1 MRRYFIW
8 ILTFA
13 GGLFFLLEFL
23 LPAEMPVGRAVVK
36 NPLTP
41 WLGEAMNFLV
51 VVGTMAFLLGPIN
64 LLRANL
70 ATVIRLRKGW
80 LESWTFLIFFVVSIL
95 AMTLKGTDTARNAM
109 NVLYDG
115 LFKGILTAF
124 GSSSMALLAFYLVSA
139 AHRALRMSTVEAGL
153 MLTAGTIIL
162 LGQTPVGDWLT
173 SGLPRALTLD
183 AWTQWILSVPN
194 AGVQRGVVIGA
205 CGGAFAA
212 GMRQWLSLGKQA
224 E

>member
-1 MRRYFIW
+1 MRRHVIW
-8 ILTFA
+8 IITFA

-23 LPAEMPVGRAVVK
+23 LPARVPVGRAGVE

-41 WLGEAMNFLV
+41 LMGAATNFLV
-51 VVGTMAFLLGPIN
+51 VVSTMALLLGPIN

-70 ATVIRLRKGW
+70 TTLLRRNKGW
-80 LESWTFLIFFVVSIL
+80 LESLTFVVFLVAGIL
-95 AMTLKGTDTARNAM
+95 AMALKSDSGRGAM
-109 NVLYDG
+109 NVLFGWMFDG
-115 LFKGILTAF
+115 LLTAF
-124 GSSSMALLAFYLVSA
+124 GATSMALLAFYLVSA
-139 AHRALRMSTVEAGL
+139 AHRALRMSTPEAGL
-153 MLTAGTIIL
+153 MLAAGTIVL

-183 AWTQWILSVPN
+183 AWTQWILAVPN

-212 GMRQWLSLGKQA
+212 GLRQWLGLGRKA

>member
-1 MRRYFIW
+1 MRRYVLW
-8 ILTFA
+8 IITFA

-23 LPAEMPVGRAVVK
+23 LPAEMPVGRGVVK

-41 WLGEAMNFLV
+41 LMGIATNFLL
-51 VVGTMAFLLGPIN
+51 VVGTMALLLGPIN

-70 ATVIRLRKGW
+70 TTLLRRNKGW
-80 LESWTFLIFFVVSIL
+80 VESLTFLVFFVAGIL
-95 AMTLKGTDTARNAM
+95 AMALWNDGGHSAM
-109 NVLYDG
+109 DVLHDWMLDG
-115 LFKGILTAF
+115 LMTAF
-124 GSSSMALLAFYLVSA
+124 GATSMALLAFYLVSA
-139 AHRALRMSTVEAGL
+139 AHRALRMNTLEAGL
-153 MLTAGTIIL
+153 MLGAGTIIL

-173 SGLPRALTLD
+173 SGLPQTLTLD

-212 GMRQWLSLGKQA
+212 GLRQWLSLGRKA

>member
-1 MRRYFIW
+1 MRRYVIW
-8 ILTFA
+8 VITFA

-23 LPAEMPVGRAVVK
+23 LPASMPVGRAGVK

-41 WLGEAMNFLV
+41 MLGDAMNFLV
-51 VVGTMAFLLGPIN
+51 VVGTMAFLLGPVN
-64 LLRANL
+64 LLRSNL
-70 ATVIRLRKGW
+70 ATLFRRRKGW
-80 LESWTFLIFFVVSIL
+80 LESVTFLAFFAASIL
-95 AMTLKGTDTARNAM
+95 AMTLKSDTGRSAM
-109 NVLYDG
+109 KVLYDG
-115 LFKGILTAF
+115 LFYGILTAF

-139 AHRALRMSTVEAGL
+139 AHRALRMSTLEAGL
-153 MLTAGTIIL
+153 M

-173 SGLPRALTLD
+173 AGLPRALSLD
-183 AWTQWILSVPN
+183 AWTQWILAVPN

-224 E
+224 G

>member
-1 MRRYFIW
+1 MRRYVLW
-8 ILTFA
+8 IITFA

-23 LPAEMPVGRAVVK
+23 LPAEVPVGQGVLK

-41 WLGEAMNFLV
+41 RLGDAMNFLV

-70 ATVIRLRKGW
+70 ATLLRRRKGW
-80 LESWTFLIFFVVSIL
+80 LESLTFLVFFVVSIL
-95 AMTLKGTDTARNAM
+95 AMTLKDIDRSGTM
-109 NVLYDG
+109 KGFYDA

-153 MLTAGTIIL
+153 MLAAGTIIL
-162 LGQTPVGDWLT
+162 LGQTPVGDWLS
-173 SGLPRALTLD
+173 SGMPRALTLD